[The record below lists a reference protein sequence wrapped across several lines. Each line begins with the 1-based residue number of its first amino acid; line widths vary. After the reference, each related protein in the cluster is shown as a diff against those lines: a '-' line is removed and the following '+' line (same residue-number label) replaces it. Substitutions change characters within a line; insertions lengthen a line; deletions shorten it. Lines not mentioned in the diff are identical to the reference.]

1 MTDSPLTRA
10 SLLLRLRDHTD
21 SDAWN
26 SFLNDYGPMLYRF
39 VRSRGLQDADAS
51 DVVQDVMR
59 SVGLAINR
67 LEYHKEKGGFR
78 AWLFAITRNK
88 LATHFDKQKR
98 HGRNTGYPAPL
109 ELSDREVEPTVSMDQ
124 QWELEHQ
131 RQLVELA
138 IANVKPK
145 IEATTWMAFELTA
158 IQALP
163 AEEAS
168 KLTGLSVGAVY
179 VARSRVTAKLRVE
192 IERLQEEDL
201 L

>member
-158 IQALP
+158 IQALA

-168 KLTGLSVGAVY
+168 KRTGLSVGAVY

-192 IERLQEEDL
+192 IERLQAEDL